1 MSLEIE
7 HKYLVQGDYR
17 SLAASST
24 HIVQG
29 YLCRDADRTVRIRLR
44 DDKGYITIKGKSTG
58 DGLQRFEWEREI
70 SAGDA
75 WQLMKLCLPGVVD
88 KRRYLV
94 PWRGHTFEVDEFA
107 GDNAGLVM
115 AEVEVSRADED
126 FDKPP
131 FIGKEVTGDE
141 RYYNSYLARCPY
153 TQWPE

>member
-1 MSLEIE
+1 
-7 HKYLVQGDYR
+7 
-17 SLAASST
+17 
-24 HIVQG
+24 
-29 YLCRDADRTVRIRLR
+29 
-44 DDKGYITIKGKSTG
+44 
-58 DGLQRFEWEREI
+58 
-70 SAGDA
+70 
-75 WQLMKLCLPGVVD
+75 MKLCLPGVVD